1 MPVREPAP
9 KRLLWRLPEPGSRSA
24 GPMRRPHLGSSALD
38 WCSPRPERALSPGS
52 RWARGMQG
60 LRSGSSSLGRRE
72 VLVPSPSG
80 VKRQMLPGTATVPG
94 PGLMIAARVRRLR
107 SRSLRPGWP
116 EHPLARLLMCLFPGM
131 SPGSRSLR
139 LGWQGCPLAQTLSCP
154 NPGMPPNS
162 RSLRPGWP
170 ERPLARTLTL
180 NPVKWKLPERRPEA
194 GPLSAGR
201 VPWP

>member
-1 MPVREPAP
+1 MARRRWTGARRCRRGRCRRAP
-9 KRLLWRLPEPGSRSA
+9 DGLGGCRGCALA
-24 GPMRRPHLGSSALD
+24 RR
-38 WCSPRPERALSPGS
+38 
-52 RWARGMQG
+52 RWAGG
-60 LRSGSSSLGRRE
+60 DSL
-72 VLVPSPSG
+72 LVQSPSG
-80 VKRQMLPGTATVPG
+80 VKRPMLPVTATVHG
-94 PGLMIAARVRRLR
+94 PGLMIAARVRELR

-116 EHPLARLLMCLFPGM
+116 EHPLARLLICLFPGM

-170 ERPLARTLTL
+170 GCPLARILTL
-180 NPVKWKLPERRPEA
+180 NPVMWKLPERRPEA

>member
-1 MPVREPAP
+1 
-9 KRLLWRLPEPGSRSA
+9 
-24 GPMRRPHLGSSALD
+24 MRRPHLGSSALD
-38 WCSPRPERALSPGS
+38 WCSPMPEKALSPGS

-80 VKRQMLPGTATVPG
+80 VKRQMLPVTATVPG

-139 LGWQGCPLAQTLSCP
+139 LGWQGCPLAQTL
-154 NPGMPPNS
+154 
-162 RSLRPGWP
+162 
-170 ERPLARTLTL
+170 TL

-194 GPLSAGR
+194 GPLSSGR
-201 VPWP
+201 VPWPRLRSWGPGRPQEMGSV

>member
-1 MPVREPAP
+1 MSATSPAS
-9 KRLLWRLPEPGSRSA
+9 KRQHWRAAGLEVCWSDAVATPWLGGVGLVLAGAGEGAVAGLPMGSGDAGAVLWLVGVGLVGSLLV
-24 GPMRRPHLGSSALD
+24 
-38 WCSPRPERALSPGS
+38 
-52 RWARGMQG
+52 Q
-60 LRSGSSSLGRRE
+60 
-72 VLVPSPSG
+72 SPSG
-80 VKRQMLPGTATVPG
+80 VKRPMLPVTATVPG
-94 PGLMIAARVRRLR
+94 PGLMIAARVRQLR

-116 EHPLARLLMCLFPGM
+116 EHPLARLLICLFPGM

-139 LGWQGCPLAQTLSCP
+139 LGWQGCPLAQTLSCL

-170 ERPLARTLTL
+170 GCPLARILTL
-180 NPVKWKLPERRPEA
+180 NPVMWKLPERRPEA